1 MDSGARPYQSS
12 GAAPGTPA
20 RASRASCTA
29 ARRRRASRAARR
41 FRALAGLVRAAHGPP
56 QLTDQLREHQGAAGP
71 VHGAVR
77 AVAAVVRG
85 RVQLVE
91 EPRWLLPA
99 VTEVLSACTAL
110 TSSVSRARV
119 HAT

>member
-1 MDSGARPYQSS
+1 MV
-12 GAAPGTPA
+12 
-20 RASRASCTA
+20 
-29 ARRRRASRAARR
+29 ARRAP

-56 QLTDQLREHQGAAGP
+56 QLTDQLREHQGATGP

-77 AVAAVVRG
+77 PVATVVRG

-99 VTEVLSACTAL
+99 GQEVLSACTAL